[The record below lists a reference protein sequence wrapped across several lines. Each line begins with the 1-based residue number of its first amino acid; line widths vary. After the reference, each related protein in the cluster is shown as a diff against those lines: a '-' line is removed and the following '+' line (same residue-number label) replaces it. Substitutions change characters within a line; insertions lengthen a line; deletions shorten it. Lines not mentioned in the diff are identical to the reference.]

1 MMTLGNLV
9 KAIESFDDGGPG
21 TSLYIDKDGDRLPVR
36 SMCIDGASATLSCK
50 GAEDKGGKSRDC
62 GPSNLRILDT
72 SEQTMA
78 QIMVDNIKQG
88 RLDAF
93 LFDMCSFIAEDV
105 AEDVLS
111 TADIKEWNEVDVTIA
126 TRRVLERKLK
136 MEV

>member
-9 KAIESFDDGGPG
+9 KAIESFDGGGPG

-36 SMCIDGASATLSCK
+36 SMCIDGVSATLSCEK
-50 GAEDKGGKSRDC
+50 AEDGGERIRDR
-62 GPSNLRILDT
+62 GPSNLRLMDT

-111 TADIKEWNEVDVTIA
+111 TADIKEWNEVDVAIA
-126 TRRVLERKLK
+126 TRRVLGRKLR
-136 MEV
+136 MEA